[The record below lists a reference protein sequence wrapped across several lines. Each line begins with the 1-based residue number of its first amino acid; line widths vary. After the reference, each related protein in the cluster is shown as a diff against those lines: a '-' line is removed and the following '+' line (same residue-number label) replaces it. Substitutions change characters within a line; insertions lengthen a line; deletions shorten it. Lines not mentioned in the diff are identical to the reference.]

1 MSSRSTRA
9 LALVSVLLLA
19 SLAPLAVPAAAHSAI
34 LLSTDTSHVVL
45 QPGDA
50 TNVTLTIENNGS
62 SIESFNISVDDSGLS
77 NVWTVTAVDAT
88 VDNVFPTWTRN
99 TTIVVQLATGALP
112 SDGGSFLIEVTEP
125 DQNITSSV
133 VVYVNVQPSYN
144 PLLDFSSSG
153 PLLEMAAGASGSV
166 AVDITNGGSVAD
178 TLLLDVD
185 FEPDLAAWW
194 ASNGNATGGNGTGN
208 GTGSGNGTGNGTGS
222 GNGTGN
228 GTGSGNGTGTGLA
241 AEGTGNGT
249 GSGNGTGT
257 GLAAGTEPA
266 MEQVVPTQ
274 PPSRTS

>member
-153 PLLEMAAGASGSV
+153 PLLEMAAGASGNV

-178 TLLLDVD
+178 TQNRH
-185 FEPDLAAWW
+185 W
-194 ASNGNATGGNGTGN
+194 
-208 GTGSGNGTGNGTGS
+208 
-222 GNGTGN
+222 
-228 GTGSGNGTGTGLA
+228 
-241 AEGTGNGT
+241 
-249 GSGNGTGT
+249 
-257 GLAAGTEPA
+257 
-266 MEQVVPTQ
+266 
-274 PPSRTS
+274 

>member
-153 PLLEMAAGASGSV
+153 PLLEMAAGASGNV

-194 ASNGNATGGNGTGN
+194 ASNGNATGGNGPA
-208 GTGSGNGTGNGTGS
+208 
-222 GNGTGN
+222 
-228 GTGSGNGTGTGLA
+228 TGLA
-241 AEGTGNGT
+241 AGMEPA
-249 GSGNGTGT
+249 T